1 MKSIEEKIIELY
13 CKDLITEEEAK
24 KHIEAEH
31 RKTIERYLDLFLEG
45 QITKED
51 LIDAL
56 CE

>member
-31 RKTIERYLDLFLEG
+31 RKTIERYLNLFLEG